1 MEQLEMF
8 LLVFCGVMAVLSLAT
23 LHKIRKISK
32 QIQKIAEHEEHMLIY
47 LANHARGETQEQPT
61 EQYKPEELIDA
72 VLGEI
77 FP

>member
-1 MEQLEMF
+1 MEQME
-8 LLVFCGVMAVLSLAT
+8 LLLLLFCSVMAVLSLVT
-23 LHKIRKISK
+23 LHRIRKISK
-32 QIQKIAEHEEHMLIY
+32 QIQKIADHEEHILMY
-47 LANHARGETQEQPT
+47 LANHAERDASGQSV